1 MLIIGTILVTW
12 IVRNWWKI
20 LLLLIAVIALREY
33 QVKKHRDEE
42 KSDKAPSDNDLVD
55 PGKDIPPPLAKERID
70 KFP

>member
-33 QVKKHRDEE
+33 QVHKHN
-42 KSDKAPSDNDLVD
+42 DKDKDAEGPSENDHID
-55 PGKDIPPPLAKERID
+55 PGTDIPPPLAKERID